1 VTESYRQAGRGYFEI
16 ESEEG
21 VAEVVTVL
29 QNGSAAA
36 GALGRAGTGYPGK
49 LDLLERKAGRPAG
62 CYADREN
69 VTVQYII
76 ELAASTGCC
85 SIGIIDNQ
93 MIEFCRIMRIGEISF
108 ADHNHISGS
117 VAVDK

>member
-1 VTESYRQAGRGYFEI
+1 MTESYRQAGRGHFEI

-36 GALGRAGTGYPGK
+36 GALRRAGTGYPGK
-49 LDLLERKAGRPAG
+49 LELLECEAGRPAG
-62 CYADREN
+62 RYANRVD

-76 ELAASTGCC
+76 ELAAACRCC
-85 SIGIIDNQ
+85 SVRIID
-93 MIEFCRIMRIGEISF
+93 
-108 ADHNHISGS
+108 D
-117 VAVDK
+117 